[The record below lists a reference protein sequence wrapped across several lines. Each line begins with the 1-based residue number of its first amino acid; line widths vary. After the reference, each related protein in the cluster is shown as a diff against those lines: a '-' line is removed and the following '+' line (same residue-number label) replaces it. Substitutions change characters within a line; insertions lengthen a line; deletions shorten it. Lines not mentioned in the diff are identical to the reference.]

1 MTIRSFLPFT
11 FAVSALLAPASLAAQ
26 TSLSIGGGLNLAKVQ
41 FSALGL
47 DITPDNRMG
56 FTVGVSMTKPLSE
69 AVDLQ
74 IGGAYVQKG
83 YKISQEFL
91 GEKIDFDL
99 KLDYL
104 ELTALAKPS
113 FPMGG
118 DMSFHLLGGP
128 ALGVS
133 MGCSESEGGETEDC
147 SEFLASLDLGVLVG
161 AGIQMGSLRV
171 DSAYTLGVM
180 NVDATEEEADVE
192 GPDSVKNR
200 SMSIQVAYVI
210 PMGGG
215 S

>member
-1 MTIRSFLPFT
+1 MMSRSFLASLT
-11 FAVSALLAPASLAAQ
+11 VSALLAPASLAAQ

-41 FSALGL
+41 FSTLGL

-56 FTVGVSMTKPLSE
+56 LTVGVSMTTPLSE

-83 YKISQEFL
+83 YKISQFL
-91 GEKIDFDL
+91 GETIDFDL

-133 MGCSESEGGETEDC
+133 LGCSESERGGTEDC
-147 SEFLASLDLGVLVG
+147 SDFVASLDLGVLVG

-171 DSAYTLGVM
+171 DGAYTLGVM

-210 PMGGG
+210 PIGG